1 MNKIKTVN
9 QEKSSW
15 SDICVSPPLPLCLLD
30 GLMHVMDG
38 WKHESPCCWMSFSP
52 SFLFLRRQHLVWLSR
67 RMVERTALGW
77 TVMMTDTHTRSK
89 KHPAATTEQTHRHNC
104 PMTVRWRWGGRGGEG
119 KVLFFSICKVGLKSR
134 RRAERKQEVS
144 CEVWGHWYKM
154 CCEGLLRNQR
164 VRGQF
169 DRELGASGERKEGSQ
184 SSHHHVA
191 AAVQGEVVRPGEGA
205 VAFGAAEGFDSG
217 VLAKVSGQLV
227 GAGEAPGAAF
237 PGTVV
242 GLLSWKRRGEEL
254 AGRRQGRRLKT
265 EEEGQDDGGRN
276 WANNLFTTG
285 YLLQLLYLIMSITVW
300 L

>member
-1 MNKIKTVN
+1 M
-9 QEKSSW
+9 
-15 SDICVSPPLPLCLLD
+15 
-30 GLMHVMDG
+30 
-38 WKHESPCCWMSFSP
+38 
-52 SFLFLRRQHLVWLSR
+52 
-67 RMVERTALGW
+67 
-77 TVMMTDTHTRSK
+77 
-89 KHPAATTEQTHRHNC
+89 
-104 PMTVRWRWGGRGGEG
+104 
-119 KVLFFSICKVGLKSR
+119 
-134 RRAERKQEVS
+134 
-144 CEVWGHWYKM
+144 
-154 CCEGLLRNQR
+154 RNQR

-242 GLLSWKRRGEEL
+242 GLLSWKRRGEEF
-254 AGRRQGRRLKT
+254 AGRRLKK

-276 WANNLFTTG
+276 
-285 YLLQLLYLIMSITVW
+285 
-300 L
+300 

>member
-1 MNKIKTVN
+1 M
-9 QEKSSW
+9 
-15 SDICVSPPLPLCLLD
+15 
-30 GLMHVMDG
+30 
-38 WKHESPCCWMSFSP
+38 
-52 SFLFLRRQHLVWLSR
+52 
-67 RMVERTALGW
+67 
-77 TVMMTDTHTRSK
+77 
-89 KHPAATTEQTHRHNC
+89 
-104 PMTVRWRWGGRGGEG
+104 
-119 KVLFFSICKVGLKSR
+119 GLKSR

-191 AAVQGEVVRPGEGA
+191 AAVQREVVRPGEGA

-254 AGRRQGRRLKT
+254 AGRRQGRRLKK

-276 WANNLFTTG
+276 
-285 YLLQLLYLIMSITVW
+285 
-300 L
+300 

>member
-1 MNKIKTVN
+1 M
-9 QEKSSW
+9 
-15 SDICVSPPLPLCLLD
+15 
-30 GLMHVMDG
+30 
-38 WKHESPCCWMSFSP
+38 
-52 SFLFLRRQHLVWLSR
+52 
-67 RMVERTALGW
+67 
-77 TVMMTDTHTRSK
+77 
-89 KHPAATTEQTHRHNC
+89 
-104 PMTVRWRWGGRGGEG
+104 
-119 KVLFFSICKVGLKSR
+119 GLKSR

-227 GAGEAPGAAF
+227 RAGEAPGAAF

-254 AGRRQGRRLKT
+254 AGRRQGRRLKK

-276 WANNLFTTG
+276 
-285 YLLQLLYLIMSITVW
+285 
-300 L
+300 

>member
-1 MNKIKTVN
+1 M
-9 QEKSSW
+9 
-15 SDICVSPPLPLCLLD
+15 
-30 GLMHVMDG
+30 
-38 WKHESPCCWMSFSP
+38 
-52 SFLFLRRQHLVWLSR
+52 
-67 RMVERTALGW
+67 
-77 TVMMTDTHTRSK
+77 
-89 KHPAATTEQTHRHNC
+89 
-104 PMTVRWRWGGRGGEG
+104 
-119 KVLFFSICKVGLKSR
+119 GLKSR

-144 CEVWGHWYKM
+144 CGVVGHWYKM

-254 AGRRQGRRLKT
+254 AGRRQGRRLKK

-276 WANNLFTTG
+276 
-285 YLLQLLYLIMSITVW
+285 
-300 L
+300 